1 MGTKIPLDGSENASI
16 KIIILLIGDSK
27 MGRTFDDKTKASWL
41 DSNAKLVGGN
51 MTANLNE

>member
-1 MGTKIPLDGSENASI
+1 MDLKTLQKRTV
-16 KIIILLIGDSK
+16 KIIFLLIGDSK